1 MIACESTGTELSK
14 PTVKLWLNELLVY
27 PEAPTLAALRKCCR
41 EVKGRLALH
50 DILSRIDDG
59 RPSVEE
65 AWSMLATVLHDEGVT
80 VVWTDEIQDAYRV
93 ARSLSDDRVAA
104 RMAFKDKYLAALAAA
119 REAQRPVAWHV
130 SLGWD
135 PAQRREAIEAAV
147 AVGRLTH
154 DEAARLMPAVPTP
167 DRDATRLIEQLAQT
181 LPAVPQPTPAA

>member
-1 MIACESTGTELSK
+1 MSKLVMDMLMIACESTGTELSK

-27 PEAPTLAALRKCCR
+27 SEAPTLAALRKCCR

-65 AWSMLATVLHDEGVT
+65 AWSMLATVLHDEGAT
-80 VVWTDEIQDAYRV
+80 VVWTDEMQDAYRV

-119 REAQRPVAWHV
+119 REAQR
-130 SLGWD
+130 
-135 PAQRREAIEAAV
+135 REAIEAAV

-167 DRDATRLIEQLAQT
+167 DRDAIRLIEQLAQT
-181 LPAVPQPTPAA
+181 LPVVPQSTPAA